1 MFGNKFYNETTRRYV
16 AVFGTLFNDISI
28 DRTNNDGTF
37 TQSMKVPIHYAP
49 MQKILARLEQ
59 DPNLNAPAMTL
70 PRMSFEILG
79 MTYDST
85 RNLPRNN
92 IYRTGS
98 AIASSLQTQYT
109 PAPYDLEF
117 QLNIMTKYNEDGTKI
132 LEQILP
138 FFKPDFTVSVKILDE
153 LELYV
158 DIPVVLNSVSTED
171 VYEGSFEER
180 RALIWTLSFT
190 MKAFYFGPTKNK
202 KVIKFS
208 EAKVTTNDDITFP
221 DINVAVQPGRT
232 ANNEPTTSLADSVH
246 YSEIDVN
253 DNWGFIVTVEDI
265 DNGA

>member
-1 MFGNKFYNETTRRYV
+1 MFGRDFYNETTRRYV

-28 DRTNNDGTF
+28 VRTNNDGSYSQT
-37 TQSMKVPIHYAP
+37 MKVPVNYAP

-59 DPNLNAPAMTL
+59 DPNLDAPAMTL
-70 PRMSFEILG
+70 PRISFEITG
-79 MTYDST
+79 MTYSAE

-92 IYRTGS
+92 MIRAGA
-98 AIASSLQTQYT
+98 AITNSLQTQYT
-109 PAPYDLEF
+109 PAPYDIEF

-153 LELYV
+153 LDLYV

-190 MKAFYFGPTKNK
+190 LKGYYFGPTSNK

-208 EAKVTTNDDITFP
+208 EAKVTTNDDITYP
-221 DINVAVQPGRT
+221 DIKVNVQPGLT
-232 ANNEPTTSLADSVH
+232 ANNEPTTSLDDTVDYAD
-246 YSEIDVN
+246 IDIN
-253 DNWGFIVTVEDI
+253 DNWAYIVTVQDIEDI
-265 DNGA
+265 Q